1 MLENLFEYHK
11 NRKKFWSSVSIW
23 IWRNACFMSDI
34 NAIFPNLNLI
44 RISKRCAVE
53 DVVQDQTVHSKMDNI
68 YILPRSQR
76 LYAILWFHIRYE
88 QLVGVV
94 NDAHN
99 LWFLPVTFSTIP

>member
-1 MLENLFEYHK
+1 MKLYNSIQNELEVNPNNNFVK
-11 NRKKFWSSVSIW
+11 RRNDVRKS
-23 IWRNACFMSDI
+23 
-34 NAIFPNLNLI
+34 I
-44 RISKRCAVE
+44 RIPCAVE

-99 LWFLPVTFSTIP
+99 L